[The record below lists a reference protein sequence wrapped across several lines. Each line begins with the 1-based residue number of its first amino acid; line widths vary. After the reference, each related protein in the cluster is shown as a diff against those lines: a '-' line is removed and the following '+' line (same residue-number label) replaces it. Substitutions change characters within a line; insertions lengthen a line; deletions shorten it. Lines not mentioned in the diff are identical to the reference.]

1 MAKDKRIFVCSDCKR
16 SQTTWSGACKACG
29 EAGTLQEATVPAQS
43 PRASA
48 QSTRRPQR
56 GVAGSGGGGAGL
68 GFDLL
73 HGAGIGETPEHP
85 DRLSTS
91 IGELDRV
98 LGGGLVH
105 GSAILIGGDPGVG
118 KSTLLLQLA
127 ARMSDRVQAVY
138 VSAEETVSQVQL
150 RGRRLDLAGAA
161 VRIVATSDALAVG
174 DAIAGMPAG
183 SLVVIDSLQTMD
195 SGEGGSPGGVAQVK
209 ACATILVSAAKY
221 AGVTLV
227 LVNHV
232 AKDGTLAGPNLIKH
246 MVDVTLHLEPDHAS
260 GVLRLLRASKNR
272 FGPADEVGVFSMARS
287 GMVEVSNPS
296 EMLIGERDIGA
307 HGVAIFPHMDGS
319 RPLLLEVQALL
330 SPAAY
335 GSGRRSATG
344 WDTGRLHMLL
354 AVIQSRL
361 GIALGDQDV
370 FVNVAGGIRVSEPAM
385 DLAVAAAVL
394 SSRTQIPIPSD
405 MAVFGEVGLGGE
417 VRGAPH
423 GDARIREARK
433 LGFRRLLIPA
443 IGGDQ
448 ADNQDEYGAG
458 LTSRGGRGVAAT
470 TTNSGAS
477 VKAGE
482 TLPMRRILDLVSVL
496 ETARG

>member
-1 MAKDKRIFVCSDCKR
+1 MAKDKRIFVCADCNQ

-29 EAGTLQEATVPAQS
+29 EAGTLQETIVSAQS
-43 PRASA
+43 PRAAA
-48 QSTRRPQR
+48 QSIRRPQHG
-56 GVAGSGGGGAGL
+56 GVGGP

-161 VRIVATSDALAVG
+161 VRIVATSDAVAVG

-195 SGEGGSPGGVAQVK
+195 SGDGGSPGGVAQVK
-209 ACATILVSAAKY
+209 ACATLLVSAAKY

-443 IGGDQ
+443 VGGGDHAEGQ
-448 ADNQDEYGAG
+448 AGGQDDHGAETG
-458 LTSRGGRGVAAT
+458 RRGAAAGDAT
-470 TTNSGAS
+470 KAS
-477 VKAGE
+477 VATKGGE